1 MNGVCTEQLKI
12 SNEKTTMGSVFRS
25 KMVNLVKL
33 SCITNAFLVK
43 SFLQKSILI
52 KFMSRI
58 IIWSIHIRVSFY
70 KITGLSIQYEN
81 NWTGYFQKKYPRMFH
96 RYNVIEKTSPRGNSD
111 DLRKARLVFFLSNCD
126 TSGTIVICY
135 IFVILKSRI

>member
-1 MNGVCTEQLKI
+1 MHQEYIKYIQNENEWSLYGTTKI

-58 IIWSIHIRVSFY
+58 II
-70 KITGLSIQYEN
+70 
-81 NWTGYFQKKYPRMFH
+81 
-96 RYNVIEKTSPRGNSD
+96 
-111 DLRKARLVFFLSNCD
+111 
-126 TSGTIVICY
+126 
-135 IFVILKSRI
+135 